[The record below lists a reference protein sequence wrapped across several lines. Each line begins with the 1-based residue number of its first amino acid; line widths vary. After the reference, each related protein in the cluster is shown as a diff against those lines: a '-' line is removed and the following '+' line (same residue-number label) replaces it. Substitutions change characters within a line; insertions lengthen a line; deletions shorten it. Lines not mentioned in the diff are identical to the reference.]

1 MELNMSLSNKKGN
14 LMLRKNLA
22 ACLEK
27 AIIEA
32 QQEGS
37 LPFAALPDIVIEH
50 PQNPEHGDFASG
62 LSLKLSRAMEMSP
75 LSIAER
81 VAEHISPPPEVDK
94 VVVAAPGFINFTLRG
109 DWLAEQVETVLVLG
123 DSYGD
128 IDIGEGKRIQLE
140 FVSVNPTG
148 PLHVGHG
155 RGAVLGSTLANV
167 FSAAGFQVEREYY
180 LNDMGSQIDAF
191 KHSLYARYQQCL
203 EMGAD
208 MPAEGYFGNY
218 VIDLATEIVAEQGGK
233 EKAIGKIAEIVSE
246 GKEPAQEIGK
256 IGLGNIIGRIRQD
269 LKLLNVDFD
278 VWFSEKTLYQGEQY
292 QKVMSLLQSK
302 GYVAKKENA
311 VWFESS
317 ALGDDKDNVL
327 VRSDGSPTYFASD
340 ISYHYNKF
348 LERKFDYV
356 IDIWGADHQGHVP
369 RMKAAIKALGLD
381 PEQLKV
387 VICQL
392 VTLRRGEDVVKVS
405 KRSGDIVTLREVIEE
420 VGADACRFVFL
431 SRSADSQMDFD
442 LELAKKQSAD
452 NPVYYVQYAHA
463 RIASILRLAGERG
476 IDYSQG
482 DVALLTTEP
491 ELTLIRR
498 LMLLSEVVEEVV
510 SSLEP
515 HHLAYYAQ
523 DLATVFHSFY
533 KQCRVVSQDEA
544 LTKARLKLVSA
555 SQIVLARVLNLM
567 GMTAPERM

>member
-32 QQEGS
+32 QHEGS

-109 DWLAEQVETVLVLG
+109 DWLAEQVETVLAFG
-123 DSYGD
+123 HSYGD

-208 MPAEGYFGNY
+208 MPAEGYLGNY
-218 VIDLATEIVAEQGGK
+218 VIDLATEIIAEQGGR

-269 LKLLNVDFD
+269 LRLLNVDFD

-292 QKVMSLLQSK
+292 QRVMSLFQSK

-348 LERKFDYV
+348 VERKFDYV

-544 LTKARLKLVSA
+544 LTKARLKLVRA
-555 SQIVLARVLNLM
+555 SQVVLARVLHLM

>member
-1 MELNMSLSNKKGN
+1 MELNMSSVDKRSN
-14 LMLRKNLA
+14 LILRKELA
-22 ACLEK
+22 TCLEK

-62 LSLKLSRAMEMSP
+62 LSLKLARAMEMSP

-81 VAEHISPPPEVDK
+81 VAEHISPPPEVDRA
-94 VVVAAPGFINFTLRG
+94 VVAPPGFINFTLRG
-109 DWLAEQVETVLVLG
+109 DWLAEQVESILAYG
-123 DSYGD
+123 DSYAD
-128 IDIGEGKRIQLE
+128 IPLGRGKRVQLE

-167 FSAAGFQVEREYY
+167 FSAASYQVEKEYY
-180 LNDMGSQIDAF
+180 LNDTGSQIEAF
-191 KHSLYARYQQCL
+191 NNSLYARYQQSL
-203 EMGAD
+203 GIEAE

-218 VIDLATEIVAEQGGK
+218 VLDLAREIIAEQGGK
-233 EKAIGKIAEIVSE
+233 EKAIRRIAEIVSE
-246 GKEPAQEIGK
+246 GKAPDQEIGK
-256 IGLGNIIGRIRQD
+256 IGLGKIIEGIRQD

-278 VWFSEKTLYQGEQY
+278 VWFSEKDLYQGEQY
-292 QKVMSLLQSK
+292 QKAMSLLESK

-317 ALGDDKDNVL
+317 ALGEDKDNVL

-348 LERKFDYV
+348 LERKFDCV

-369 RMKAAIKALGLD
+369 RMKAATKALGVD
-381 PEQLKV
+381 PEQLEV

-392 VTLRRGEDVVKVS
+392 VTLRRGEEVVRVS
-405 KRSGDIVTLREVIEE
+405 KRSGDIITLREVIEE
-420 VGADACRFVFL
+420 VGADACRFAFL

-463 RIASILRLAGERG
+463 RIASILRLAGQRG

-482 DVALLTTEP
+482 DVSLLTTEP
-491 ELTLIRR
+491 ELSLIRR
-498 LMLLSEVVEEVV
+498 LMLLPEIVEQVVTT
-510 SSLEP
+510 LEP
-515 HHLAYYAQ
+515 HHLPYYAQ
-523 DLATVFHSFY
+523 DLATVFHGFY

-544 LTKARLKLVSA
+544 LTKARLKLVRA
-555 SQIVLARVLNLM
+555 SQIVLARVLHLM